1 MLKLFL
7 SIIYL
12 EIYQFDYIIASF
24 LYEKFIFS
32 YRIFKLNVLNSN
44 NNNFILNLGV
54 TMSSKRYPQDILV
67 SCEIPWSDNEILL
80 DDIFRKEIQ
89 TSINNGFTNM
99 YIFGTA
105 SEAVSYTHLTLPT
118 KA

>member
-1 MLKLFL
+1 
-7 SIIYL
+7 
-12 EIYQFDYIIASF
+12 
-24 LYEKFIFS
+24 
-32 YRIFKLNVLNSN
+32 
-44 NNNFILNLGV
+44 
-54 TMSSKRYPQDILV
+54 MSSKRYPQDILV

-105 SEAVSYTHLTLPT
+105 SEGYAVTN
-118 KA
+118 KQFKQIAEIFWEEKQVIKVNR